1 MILQKINLPP
11 QKRNVGY
18 LFQEYALFPTMTA
31 AENISIVMKQKNP
44 VQVQKWLEEYG
55 LGDYADSYP
64 DHLSGGQKQR
74 LAMIRMLAAEPQCI
88 LLDEPFS
95 ALDEHIKRKMEREV
109 MEMLHDFDKPILL
122 FRIIRKRFIAWQ
134 TGSAAW
140 KTADSVRSVK
150 RGDFCRASDS
160 RAGKTGRL
168 Q

>member
-1 MILQKINLPP
+1 MILQKDQSSAAETERRLS
-11 QKRNVGY
+11 
-18 LFQEYALFPTMTA
+18 FQEYALFPTMTA

-95 ALDEHIKRKMEREV
+95 ALDEHIKRK
-109 MEMLHDFDKPILL
+109 
-122 FRIIRKRFIAWQ
+122 W
-134 TGSAAW
+134 S
-140 KTADSVRSVK
+140 
-150 RGDFCRASDS
+150 
-160 RAGKTGRL
+160 GK
-168 Q
+168 